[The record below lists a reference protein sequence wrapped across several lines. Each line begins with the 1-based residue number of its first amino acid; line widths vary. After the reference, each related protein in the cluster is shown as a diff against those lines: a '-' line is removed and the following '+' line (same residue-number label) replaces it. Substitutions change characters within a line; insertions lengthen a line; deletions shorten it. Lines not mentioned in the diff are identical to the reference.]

1 LKKILIM
8 ASGNGSNFENI
19 VKKLENQVDIELFTE
34 NKSAYVI
41 QRAEKLKVKT
51 HIIDFKSFSRDEYD
65 DELYNFLKKQTP
77 ELIVL
82 AGYMKI
88 LSPKIVDNFKII
100 NIHPSLLPAF
110 PGVNSIKKA
119 YNYGVKITGVT
130 VHWVDNGIDTGKI
143 IEQKSLK
150 IDKGISLEKLEEK
163 IHEIEHEI
171 YPCVLKKLLGL

>member
-1 LKKILIM
+1 M

-19 VKKLENQVDIELFTE
+19 VKKLRNKVDIELFTE
-34 NKSAYVI
+34 NKNAYVI

-51 HIIDFKSFSRDEYD
+51 HIIDFKSFCRDEYD
-65 DELYNFLKKQTP
+65 EKLYKFLKKQTP
-77 ELIVL
+77 ELVVL

-110 PGVNSIKKA
+110 PGINSIKKA

-130 VHWVDNGIDTGKI
+130 VHWVDRGVDTGKI
-143 IEQKSLK
+143 IEQKSVTIEK
-150 IDKGISLEKLEEK
+150 DISLKNLEKK

-171 YPCVLKKLLGL
+171 YPRILKKILGIT